1 MSKKYHIET
10 AFSGTIDKPNWLDV
24 NDLEYDTIKEAEQ
37 SGYYHSNPN
46 SFEMLMGLIPPA
58 QRIVDRDHNTVREII
73 FSAQPCDTK

>member
-10 AFSGTIDKPNWLDV
+10 AFSGTIDKPNWSDV
-24 NDLEYDTIKEAEQ
+24 NDLEYNTIREAEE
-37 SGYYHSNPN
+37 SGDYCGNVNP
-46 SFEMLMGLIPPA
+46 FDILMGLIPPA